1 MSSSK
6 THTVGETYFF
16 RDQGQFDLLRFNLLP
31 ELIERRQNIKSLR
44 LWSAGCASGEE
55 AYSLAISVDM
65 LLPER
70 NDWTILIVGSDINPN
85 ALAKARQ
92 ARYGQWSFRQV
103 PAIMRQRYFYQE
115 RDEWQLDERIRGMV
129 RFRQLDLINESFGEF
144 QDIDLILCRNV
155 FIYFNAATVAAV
167 ANKLTACL
175 SESGYLM
182 TGHSELSGVA
192 MPNMQSRVFTA
203 SVAYQRCPAI
213 AVAATPVTVETPH
226 RFHSSP
232 KLTMLPTQPA
242 PTITQTLTKPDIN
255 RLLTTARSHAD
266 RGEYTQAEEICH
278 QALTIA
284 PLLAMPHFLMAQVA
298 QLQGNFQRA
307 TDMLE
312 KTLYLEPD
320 NTAALLE
327 LASLYERSRNPARAK
342 TLRRMALD
350 LIRQL
355 PSETMIDPFEMTA
368 AEIAQWLMQR
378 IST

>member
-232 KLTMLPTQPA
+232 KLTMLP
-242 PTITQTLTKPDIN
+242 
-255 RLLTTARSHAD
+255 RSHAD